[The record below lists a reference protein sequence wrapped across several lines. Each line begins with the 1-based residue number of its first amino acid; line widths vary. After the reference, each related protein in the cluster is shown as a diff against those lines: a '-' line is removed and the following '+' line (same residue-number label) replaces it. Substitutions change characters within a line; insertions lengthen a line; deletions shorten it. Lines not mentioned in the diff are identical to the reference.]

1 MEQMQVFFVCIQ
13 RERNTI
19 MKYFF
24 LLYLS
29 FMSAACAALPDWIL
43 NPVSSDT
50 HLYGVGEGAT
60 LKKSELAGL
69 ENLTG
74 QLRTRIESNTQL
86 NQQSVND
93 SFLQQLNHSVE
104 SSVEAVPISD
114 YKVEKRH
121 QEGNAIYTLVSVEK
135 KSINNSLLREIESNT
150 RQFNQL
156 IEQRGSAGSE
166 LEWWLKN
173 KQIITAQLADNF
185 RYSDILGWLGH
196 SGSLQKHTTGLSTRI
211 SSLQNQNCIYVDP
224 KTERALYDALR
235 ISIVNADISPD
246 NRKCEYVLT
255 AQENVVNRKLFG
267 KHTVTLEVTFN
278 VDKKQRSLASA
289 KKVTSATSVSSPE
302 SAKTAAYQKLIREIR
317 SNEMDLFVSLF
328 PSLNR

>member
-1 MEQMQVFFVCIQ
+1 
-13 RERNTI
+13 

-29 FMSAACAALPDWIL
+29 FMSAACASLPDWIL

-93 SFLQQLNHSVE
+93 NFLQQLNHSVE
-104 SSVEAVPISD
+104 SSVEALPISD

-121 QEGNAIYTLVSVEK
+121 QENNTIYTLVSVEK
-135 KSINNSLLREIESNT
+135 KSINSSLIREIESNT

-173 KQIITAQLADNF
+173 KKVITAQLADNF

-196 SGSLQKHTTGLSTRI
+196 TGNLQPHTADLSSRI
-211 SSLQNQNCIYVDP
+211 TNLQNQNCIYVKP
-224 KTERALYDALR
+224 STERTLYDALR
-235 ISIVNADISPD
+235 IVIVNVDISPD
-246 NRKCEYVLT
+246 NQKCDYVLST
-255 AQENVVNRKLFG
+255 TETVVNRKLFG
-267 KHTVTLEVTFN
+267 KHTVTLAVRFN
-278 VDKKQRSLASA
+278 VDKQKRPLASA
-289 KKVTSATSVSSPE
+289 EKVTNATSLSSPE
-302 SAKTAAYQKLIREIR
+302 AAKAAAYQRLIREIR
-317 SNEMDLFVSLF
+317 NNEMDLFESLF
-328 PSLNR
+328 PSLKR